1 MQIIKCLTLIL
12 ILSSTTYIGILIS
25 KKYLNRV
32 KDLKEMKNALNMF
45 STKIKFTYEPIP
57 QTFKEISQKTNPN
70 ISNIFKNVC
79 EKMDN
84 QNAGK
89 ALEEALEE
97 WLEALTMESTN
108 FTKEDIGVL
117 KNLSNLLG
125 KVDIE
130 GQVNEVELVENF
142 LDTQIELAE
151 EEKQK
156 YVKMYKT
163 LGITIGLAVVIILI

>member
-1 MQIIKCLTLIL
+1 MQMIKYLTLII
-12 ILSSTTYIGILIS
+12 ILASTTYIGILIS

-32 KDLKEMKNALNMF
+32 KDLKEMKNALNIF

-57 QTFKEISQKTNPN
+57 ETFKEISQKVKPN
-70 ISNIFKNVC
+70 IANIFKESS
-79 EKMDN
+79 EKMKN
-84 QNAGK
+84 ENAGK
-89 ALEEALEE
+89 AWEEALEE
-97 WLEALTMESTN
+97 SNTN
-108 FTKEDIGVL
+108 MTKEDIEVL

-130 GQVNEVELVENF
+130 GQVNEVALVENF
-142 LDTQIELAE
+142 LDIQIELAE

-163 LGITIGLAVVIILI
+163 LGVTIGLAVVIILI

>member
-1 MQIIKCLTLIL
+1 MQIIKYITLII
-12 ILSSTTYIGILIS
+12 ILASTTYIGVLIS

-32 KDLKEMKNALNMF
+32 KDLREMKNALNMF

-57 QTFKEISQKTNPN
+57 QIFKEISEKIKPN
-70 ISNIFKNVC
+70 IANIFKNVC
-79 EKMDN
+79 EKIN
-84 QNAGK
+84 EKTAGR
-89 ALEEALEE
+89 AWEEALEE
-97 WLEALTMESTN
+97 SNTN
-108 FTKEDIGVL
+108 MTKEDIEIL

-130 GQVNEVELVENF
+130 GQVNEVELVESF

-151 EEKQK
+151 EEKKK

-163 LGITIGLAVVIILI
+163 LGVTIGLAVVIILI

>member
-1 MQIIKCLTLIL
+1 MQIIKYITLIL

-57 QTFKEISQKTNPN
+57 QTFKEISQRTKPN
-70 ISNIFKNVC
+70 ISSIFKNVC
-79 EKMDN
+79 EKMN
-84 QNAGK
+84 TENAGK
-89 ALEEALEE
+89 AWEEALEE
-97 WLEALTMESTN
+97 SNTN
-108 FTKEDIGVL
+108 MTKEDIAVL

-125 KVDIE
+125 KVDVE

-142 LDTQIELAE
+142 LDTQIEIAE

>member
-1 MQIIKCLTLIL
+1 MQIIKYITLII
-12 ILSSTTYIGILIS
+12 ILASTTYIGILIS

-57 QTFKEISQKTNPN
+57 QIFKEISEKVKPN
-70 ISNIFKNVC
+70 IANIFKNVC
-79 EKMDN
+79 EKMN
-84 QNAGK
+84 EKTAGK
-89 ALEEALEE
+89 AWEEALEE
-97 WLEALTMESTN
+97 SNTN
-108 FTKEDIGVL
+108 MTKEDIEIL

-130 GQVNEVELVENF
+130 GQVNEVELVESF

-151 EEKQK
+151 EEKKK

-163 LGITIGLAVVIILI
+163 LGVTIGLAVVIILI

>member
-1 MQIIKCLTLIL
+1 MQIIKYLTLIL

-57 QTFKEISQKTNPN
+57 QTFKEISQKTKPN

-79 EKMDN
+79 EKMN
-84 QNAGK
+84 TGNVGK
-89 ALEEALEE
+89 AWEEALEE
-97 WLEALTMESTN
+97 SNTN
-108 FTKEDIGVL
+108 MTKEDIEVL

-163 LGITIGLAVVIILI
+163 LGVTIGLAVVIILI

>member
-1 MQIIKCLTLIL
+1 MQIIKYLTLIL

-32 KDLKEMKNALNMF
+32 KDLKEIKNALNIF
-45 STKIKFTYEPIP
+45 IAKIKFTYEPIP
-57 QTFKEISQKTNPN
+57 QTFNEISQKVKPN
-70 ISNIFKNVC
+70 IANIFK
-79 EKMDN
+79 EASKKMEN
-84 QNAGK
+84 ENAGK
-89 ALEEALEE
+89 AWEKALEE
-97 WLEALTMESTN
+97 SNTSM
-108 FTKEDIGVL
+108 TKEDVEIL
-117 KNLSNLLG
+117 KKLGNLLG

-163 LGITIGLAVVIILI
+163 LGVTIGLAVVIILI

>member
-79 EKMDN
+79 
-84 QNAGK
+84 
-89 ALEEALEE
+89 
-97 WLEALTMESTN
+97 
-108 FTKEDIGVL
+108 
-117 KNLSNLLG
+117 
-125 KVDIE
+125 
-130 GQVNEVELVENF
+130 
-142 LDTQIELAE
+142 
-151 EEKQK
+151 
-156 YVKMYKT
+156 
-163 LGITIGLAVVIILI
+163 

>member
-1 MQIIKCLTLIL
+1 MQIIKYLTLIL
-12 ILSSTTYIGILIS
+12 ILSLTSYIGILIS

-57 QTFKEISQKTNPN
+57 QTFKEISQKTKPN

-79 EKMDN
+79 EKMN
-84 QNAGK
+84 TQNAGK
-89 ALEEALEE
+89 AWEEALEE
-97 WLEALTMESTN
+97 SNTN
-108 FTKEDIGVL
+108 MTKEDIEVL

>member
-1 MQIIKCLTLIL
+1 MQIIKYITLIL

-57 QTFKEISQKTNPN
+57 QTFKEISQKTKPN
-70 ISNIFKNVC
+70 ISNIFKSAY
-79 EKMDN
+79 EKMN
-84 QNAGK
+84 TGHAGK
-89 ALEEALEE
+89 AWEEALEE
-97 WLEALTMESTN
+97 SNTN
-108 FTKEDIGVL
+108 MTKEDIAVL

-125 KVDIE
+125 KVDVE

-142 LDTQIELAE
+142 LDTQIEIAE

>member
-1 MQIIKCLTLIL
+1 M
-12 ILSSTTYIGILIS
+12 ILSLKSYIGILIS

-57 QTFKEISQKTNPN
+57 QTFKEISQKTKPN
-70 ISNIFKNVC
+70 ISNIFKSVC
-79 EKMDN
+79 KKMN
-84 QNAGK
+84 TENAGK
-89 ALEEALEE
+89 AWEEALEE
-97 WLEALTMESTN
+97 SSTN
-108 FTKEDIGVL
+108 MTKEDIEVL

-156 YVKMYKT
+156 YVKMYRT

>member
-1 MQIIKCLTLIL
+1 MQIIKYLTLIL
-12 ILSSTTYIGILIS
+12 ILSLTSYIGILIS

-57 QTFKEISQKTNPN
+57 HTFKEISQKTKPN

-79 EKMDN
+79 EKIDK

-89 ALEEALEE
+89 AWEEALEE
-97 WLEALTMESTN
+97 SNTN
-108 FTKEDIGVL
+108 MTKEDIEVL

-125 KVDIE
+125 KVNLE

>member
-1 MQIIKCLTLIL
+1 MQIIKYITLIL
-12 ILSSTTYIGILIS
+12 ILSLTSYIGIIIS

-57 QTFKEISQKTNPN
+57 QTFKEISQKTKPN
-70 ISNIFKNVC
+70 ISNIFKSVC
-79 EKMDN
+79 EKMN
-84 QNAGK
+84 TGNAGK
-89 ALEEALEE
+89 AWEEALEE
-97 WLEALTMESTN
+97 SNTN
-108 FTKEDIGVL
+108 MTKEDIEVL

-163 LGITIGLAVVIILI
+163 LGITIGLAVVIILV

>member
-1 MQIIKCLTLIL
+1 
-12 ILSSTTYIGILIS
+12 
-25 KKYLNRV
+25 
-32 KDLKEMKNALNMF
+32 
-45 STKIKFTYEPIP
+45 
-57 QTFKEISQKTNPN
+57 
-70 ISNIFKNVC
+70 
-79 EKMDN
+79 MDN

-89 ALEEALEE
+89 AWEEALEE
-97 WLEALTMESTN
+97 SNTN
-108 FTKEDIGVL
+108 MTKEDIEVL

>member
-1 MQIIKCLTLIL
+1 MQMIKYLTLII
-12 ILSSTTYIGILIS
+12 ILTSTTYIGILIS

-32 KDLKEMKNALNMF
+32 KDLKEMKNALNIF

-57 QTFKEISQKTNPN
+57 QTFKEISEKVKPN
-70 ISNIFKNVC
+70 IANIFKESS
-79 EKMDN
+79 EKMQN
-84 QNAGK
+84 ENAGK
-89 ALEEALEE
+89 AWEEALEE
-97 WLEALTMESTN
+97 SNTN
-108 FTKEDIGVL
+108 MTKEDIEVL

-163 LGITIGLAVVIILI
+163 LGVTIGLAVVIILI

>member
-1 MQIIKCLTLIL
+1 MQIIKYLTLIL
-12 ILSSTTYIGILIS
+12 ILSLTSYIGILIS

-45 STKIKFTYEPIP
+45 SAKIKFTYEPIP
-57 QTFKEISQKTNPN
+57 QTFKEISQKTKPN

-79 EKMDN
+79 EKMDK

-89 ALEEALEE
+89 AWEEALEE
-97 WLEALTMESTN
+97 SNTN
-108 FTKEDIGVL
+108 MTKEDIEVL

-163 LGITIGLAVVIILI
+163 LGITIGLAVVIILV

>member
-1 MQIIKCLTLIL
+1 MQIIKYLTLIL
-12 ILSSTTYIGILIS
+12 ILSLTSYIGILIS

-45 STKIKFTYEPIP
+45 STKIKFTYDPIP
-57 QTFKEISQKTNPN
+57 QTFKEISQKTKPN
-70 ISNIFKNVC
+70 ISNIFESVC
-79 EKMDN
+79 EKMN
-84 QNAGK
+84 TENAGK
-89 ALEEALEE
+89 AWEEALEE
-97 WLEALTMESTN
+97 SSTN
-108 FTKEDIGVL
+108 MTKEDIEVL

-156 YVKMYKT
+156 YVKMYRT

>member
-1 MQIIKCLTLIL
+1 MQMIKYLTLII
-12 ILSSTTYIGILIS
+12 ILMSTTYIGILIS

-32 KDLKEMKNALNMF
+32 KDLKEMKNALNIF

-57 QTFKEISQKTNPN
+57 QIFREISKKVKPN
-70 ISNIFKNVC
+70 IANIFEKSS
-79 EKMDN
+79 EKMEN
-84 QNAGK
+84 ENAGE
-89 ALEEALEE
+89 AWRETLEESN
-97 WLEALTMESTN
+97 TSMI
-108 FTKEDIGVL
+108 KEDIEVL

-156 YVKMYKT
+156 YARMYKT
-163 LGITIGLAVVIILI
+163 LGVTIGLAVVIILI

>member
-1 MQIIKCLTLIL
+1 MQVIKYLELIL
-12 ILSSTTYIGILIS
+12 ILSASTYIGILIS

-32 KDLKEMKNALNMF
+32 KDLKEMKNALNIF

-57 QTFKEISQKTNPN
+57 QIFKEISEKVKPS
-70 ISNIFKNVC
+70 IANIFLTASN
-79 EKMDN
+79 EMEN
-84 QNAGK
+84 INAGEAWLQ
-89 ALEEALEE
+89 ALEEAN
-97 WLEALTMESTN
+97 TSMV
-108 FTKEDIGVL
+108 KEDIETL

-130 GQVNEVELVENF
+130 GQVNEIELVETF

-151 EEKQK
+151 EEKKK